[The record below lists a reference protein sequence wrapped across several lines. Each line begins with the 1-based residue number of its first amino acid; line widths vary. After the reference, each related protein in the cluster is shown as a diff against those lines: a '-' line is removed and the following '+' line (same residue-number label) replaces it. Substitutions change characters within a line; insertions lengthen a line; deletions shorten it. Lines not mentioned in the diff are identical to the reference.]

1 MRRVRGSGAWIAL
14 VLALGLAGCGSIARA
29 PLDVSLAAGQAPA
42 SPLDAFRFTDQD
54 EAAFDGFVDRWRAD
68 RGDSGQRHSRPAQ
81 PMRILAVSAGGAN
94 GAYGAGVLS
103 GWSQA
108 GDRPDFDLVTG
119 VSTGALIAPFAF
131 LGPEWDAR
139 LRDAYTDPDA
149 ARLTHGG
156 WGLFRGPS
164 LFGGRSLQDLVAK
177 YVDDRLMRAVAEEH
191 RAGRRLL
198 VATTN
203 LDQQA
208 TVLWDMGAI
217 ALAGEASGQRE
228 AAARLF
234 ETILVASASIP
245 GVFPPVM
252 IDHDGEPGG
261 LAEMHVDGG
270 VTSPFVLAPSRRE
283 AWAVQ
288 LSPPDHG
295 AASER
300 SADELYV
307 IVNGEIDP
315 SPSIT
320 RGAAMPILT
329 RTFDTMS
336 KASVKAHLIS
346 SAAFAQARG
355 ARLSYAAIP
364 PELGADS
371 MAFQVDAMR
380 RLFDAG
386 AAAGRERSAFTLL
399 ASPDATAP

>member
-1 MRRVRGSGAWIAL
+1 
-14 VLALGLAGCGSIARA
+14 
-29 PLDVSLAAGQAPA
+29 
-42 SPLDAFRFTDQD
+42 
-54 EAAFDGFVDRWRAD
+54 
-68 RGDSGQRHSRPAQ
+68 
-81 PMRILAVSAGGAN
+81 
-94 GAYGAGVLS
+94 
-103 GWSQA
+103 
-108 GDRPDFDLVTG
+108 
-119 VSTGALIAPFAF
+119 
-131 LGPEWDAR
+131 
-139 LRDAYTDPDA
+139 
-149 ARLTHGG
+149 
-156 WGLFRGPS
+156 
-164 LFGGRSLQDLVAK
+164 
-177 YVDDRLMRAVAEEH
+177 
-191 RAGRRLL
+191 
-198 VATTN
+198 
-203 LDQQA
+203 QQA

-270 VTSPFVLAPSRRE
+270 VTSPFVLVPSRRE

-288 LSPPDHG
+288 LSPLDDG
-295 AASER
+295 ASDPSLER
-300 SADELYV
+300 VADELYV

-315 SPSIT
+315 SPSVT

-399 ASPDATAP
+399 ASPDSTGP